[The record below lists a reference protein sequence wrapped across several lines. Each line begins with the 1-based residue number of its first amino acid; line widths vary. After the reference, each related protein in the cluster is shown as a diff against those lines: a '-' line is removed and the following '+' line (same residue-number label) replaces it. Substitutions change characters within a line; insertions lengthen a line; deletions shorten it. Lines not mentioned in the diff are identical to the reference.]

1 MQKKNKKHSKFK
13 NAGMLF
19 ELLTRQITSDILAG
33 RDEAFSKDLLFRYFN
48 ENTEL
53 GKEVQLY
60 NFIVNKKFDDKT
72 SANFILETVIH
83 TRSRLNEKK
92 LRDQKYNLIK
102 EIKSKYD
109 INDFLKNKIQNY
121 KLYASIYKIF
131 ETCTNEN
138 INIKFMDVVKSKQF
152 VLEHISTVN
161 DTKSSSPVDVY
172 ASQPNDIKLIA
183 YKFLIEN
190 FNKKYSAFLPKQKK
204 LLQEYIT
211 SSSTSTKFN
220 LFFKNEV
227 QSVLKE
233 VKDLIV
239 NVKDNAALKIKLTET
254 LNQLN
259 NKKFNAYPNE
269 SELTSLMNLYEL
281 VEELKK
287 LNV

>member
-33 RDEAFSKDLLFRYFN
+33 RDETFSKELLFKYFN

-72 SANFILETVIH
+72 SANFILETVLQ

-109 INDFLKNKIQNY
+109 INDFLKNKIPNY
-121 KLYASIYKIF
+121 KLYASLYKIF
-131 ETCTNEN
+131 ETCTNETVN
-138 INIKFMDVVKSKQF
+138 VKFIDVFNSKQF

-161 DTKSSSPVDVY
+161 NKNNNSTEDLY

-211 SSSTSTKFN
+211 SSSTSTGFN
-220 LFFKNEV
+220 LFFKNEL
-227 QSVLKE
+227 QTVLKE
-233 VKDLIV
+233 IKGLIG
-239 NVKDNAALKIKLTET
+239 NVKDNDALKIKLNET

-259 NKKFNAYPNE
+259 TKKFNSYPNE

-281 VEELKK
+281 IEELKK
-287 LNV
+287 LNI